1 MVVSMMNHAKQTLN
15 YSIHTIEL
23 KRCIPLHALGEWKQK
38 LYTLAAQ
45 RNVRAFRNEDNEHIF
60 YPYIQQGVTI
70 VLGAAQTCGYIKLD
84 ISLNSLL
91 YLSPQRV
98 ALFYPI
104 NEHIAALDFNLRH
117 ILQDASL
124 GSPESFEFSRVDFS
138 VNIRVQHP
146 LTYIQLA
153 SKTGVPRG
161 YTQTYRRF
169 DNPNR
174 KKKINYRYS
183 YDLTRNDG
191 YGSVTLYSKAH
202 QLEDDRYA
210 SDADRMQA
218 IGLLRFEVKYEAH
231 QLKKVFMMGQDASLS
246 YHPQLLKTLLDGA
259 ETILKTTICDLF
271 PEGDYYHLDEAQ
283 RIICEQ
289 VPSPRNAERL
299 CTWISQASLRQSAYL
314 AKQRVFKPLSGSQ
327 RDTLIRLQQQSGV
340 NPVTLGRR
348 QAPVCLPGLRQV
360 FGSV

>member
-1 MVVSMMNHAKQTLN
+1 MMNHAEQPLN

-23 KRCIPLHALGEWKQK
+23 KRRIPLHTLGEWKQK
-38 LYTLAAQ
+38 LYILAAQ
-45 RNVRAFRNEDNEHIF
+45 RKVRTFQNTDNEYIF
-60 YPYIQQGVTI
+60 LPYIHQGVNITLGTAQSCGFLKLTI
-70 VLGAAQTCGYIKLD
+70 N
-84 ISLNSLL
+84 LNSLL

-124 GSPESFEFSRVDFS
+124 GSPEPFEFSRVDFS

-191 YGSVTLYSKAH
+191 YGSVALYSKAH

-231 QLKKVFMMGQDASLS
+231 QLKKVFRIGQDASLS

-271 PEGDYYHLDEAQ
+271 PAGDYYHLPEAKQ
-283 RIICEQ
+283 IIREQ
-289 VPSPRNAERL
+289 VSSPRNAERL
-299 CTWISQASLRQSAYL
+299 CEWISQATALQSANL
-314 AKQRVFKPLSGSQ
+314 AKQKVCQPLSCSQ

>member
-1 MVVSMMNHAKQTLN
+1 MMNHAKQTLN

-45 RNVRAFRNEDNEHIF
+45 RNVRAFRNADNEHIF

-70 VLGAAQTCGYIKLD
+70 ALCAAQTCGYIKLT
-84 ISLNSLL
+84 INLNSLL
-91 YLSPQRV
+91 YRSTQRV

-104 NEHIAALDFNLRH
+104 DEHIAVLDFNLRH
-117 ILQDASL
+117 ILQAASL
-124 GSPESFEFSRVDFS
+124 GPPEAFTFSRVDFS
-138 VNIRVQHP
+138 VNTRVQHP

-191 YGSVTLYSKAH
+191 YGCVTLYSKAH

-210 SDADRMQA
+210 SEMDCAQA
-218 IGLLRFEVKYEAH
+218 AGLLRFEVKYDTQ
-231 QLKKVFMMGQDASLS
+231 QLMKGFGYESNTPLS
-246 YHPQLLKTLLDGA
+246 YSPQLLKTFLNGA
-259 ETILKTTICDLF
+259 EMILKTTICDLF
-271 PEGDYYHLDEAQ
+271 PDGDYYHLDEAQ

-299 CTWISQASLRQSAYL
+299 CTWISQASALQSANL
-314 AKQRVFKPLSGSQ
+314 AKQKVCQPLSCSQ

-348 QAPVCLPGLRQV
+348 QAPACLPCLRQV
-360 FGSV
+360 FDSV

>member
-1 MVVSMMNHAKQTLN
+1 MMNHAKQTLN

-23 KRCIPLHALGEWKQK
+23 KRCIPLHALGEWKQR

-45 RNVRAFRNEDNEHIF
+45 RNVRAFQNADNEHIF
-60 YPYIQQGVTI
+60 YPYIQQGVNITLGTAQSCGFLKLTI
-70 VLGAAQTCGYIKLD
+70 N
-84 ISLNSLL
+84 LNSLL

-138 VNIRVQHP
+138 VNTRVQHP

-183 YDLTRNDG
+183 YDLTQNDG
-191 YGSVTLYSKAH
+191 GGSVTLYSKAH

-210 SDADRMQA
+210 SEMDCAQA
-218 IGLLRFEVKYEAH
+218 AGLLRFEVKHDAH
-231 QLKKVFMMGQDASLS
+231 QLKKDFGYESNTPLS
-246 YHPQLLKTLLDGA
+246 YSPQLLKTFLNGA
-259 ETILKTTICDLF
+259 ETILKITICDLF
-271 PEGDYYHLDEAQ
+271 PDGDYYHLDEAQ

-314 AKQRVFKPLSGSQ
+314 AKQRVFQPLSGSQ

-348 QAPVCLPGLRQV
+348 KSVSHMPGMRTI
-360 FGSV
+360 FGAVIE